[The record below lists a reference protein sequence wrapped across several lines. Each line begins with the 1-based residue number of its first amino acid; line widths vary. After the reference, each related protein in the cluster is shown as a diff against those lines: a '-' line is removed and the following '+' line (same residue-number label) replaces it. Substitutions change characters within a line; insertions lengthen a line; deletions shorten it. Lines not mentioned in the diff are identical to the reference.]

1 MRKTVRP
8 AASAAARGQEIGAGE
23 VLYFALASVGV
34 LLVVSGV
41 VPTAYRATGLTS
53 LPLAFLI
60 VGAVLA
66 VFIPG
71 YVRMTRHTPYGGA
84 MYAIVA
90 LGLGRLIGVPVAWL
104 ALAAY
109 LLLGVA
115 LYGLF
120 GVEMQGYAQAH
131 WGIDHSWWVW
141 ALAVW
146 LLVTVLGQFK
156 TRDIGRLLGVLS
168 IAEIAISLVISATG
182 LQHPAPGPIL
192 HAFSGSGMTWASL
205 GPAFAICVLGFIGFE
220 TTAVYRREV
229 RNPRRTITSATI
241 ASLAISALVYTVAS
255 WALDAHYGAQTVAVS
270 TAQGPG
276 AFFAMGTSSEA
287 LIGNSLLLTSL
298 LAALL
303 GYHNG
308 WVRYVYTGARHG
320 MLPGVFAKVGRSGVA
335 RSASLLQSGFGLATI
350 AATAAF
356 GWNPQTQ
363 LFYIGGTTGGLA
375 ILALMTT
382 TSAAEVRYFLGHR
395 QAGSTAAL
403 VLLPALAAVLLA
415 GMTVLAATHFSL
427 LLGIAPDD
435 PTAGR
440 ILIGFSIVALLG
452 LSWALATRKLAPE
465 RYQALKPAAA
475 SPALSDTGAHD
486 AVTAG
491 EAA

>member
-1 MRKTVRP
+1 
-8 AASAAARGQEIGAGE
+8 
-23 VLYFALASVGV
+23 LYFALASVGV

-41 VPTAYRATGLTS
+41 VPTAYGATGLTS
-53 LPLAFLI
+53 LPLVFLI

-71 YVRMTRHTPYGGA
+71 YVRMTRHTSNGGA

-120 GVEMQGYAQAH
+120 GVEMQSYAQAH
-131 WGIDHSWWVW
+131 WGIEHSWWVW
-141 ALAVW
+141 ALGVW
-146 LLVTVLGQFK
+146 LLVAVLGQFK

-168 IAEIAISLVISATG
+168 IAEIAISLIISASG
-182 LQHPAPGPIL
+182 LRNPAPGAVL
-192 HAFSGSGMTWASL
+192 DAFSTSGMTWASL

-229 RNPRRTITSATI
+229 RNPRRTITTATI
-241 ASLAISALVYTVAS
+241 ACLAISAVVYTVAS
-255 WALDAHYGAQTVAVS
+255 WALDTHYGAQTVAVS
-270 TAQGPG
+270 NAQGPG

-320 MLPGVFAKVGRSGVA
+320 MLPGLFAAVGRSGVA

-350 AATAAF
+350 GATIAF

-375 ILALMTT
+375 ILALMAI
-382 TSAAEVRYFLGHR
+382 TSAAEVRYFLRAPQTGTVV
-395 QAGSTAAL
+395 A
-403 VLLPALAAVLLA
+403 VLLPALAALLMA
-415 GMTVLAATHFSL
+415 GMTVLAAAHLSL

-440 ILIGFSIVALLG
+440 ILIGFSVVALVG
-452 LSWALATRKLAPE
+452 LAWALATRKLAPE
-465 RYQALKPAAA
+465 RYQALRPAGA
-475 SPALSDTGAHD
+475 SLALSETGAHD
-486 AVTAG
+486 AVAAG
-491 EAA
+491 EAV